1 MCLAGAAVG
10 VQVGSWHAL
19 AVDGR
24 FPDFFTVAGFSL
36 GAYLSVLL
44 LQDKTGPRRTRL
56 TGWMTLLAS
65 WIVFT
70 SASPWIAG
78 VVALAAVVAWNRG
91 AGVRMR
97 TILAASW
104 LAGCLLPGPGV
115 LWTGDAW
122 CVWAWAP
129 FAACCVGGRL
139 AHWAALALVAG
150 SLWWL
155 PAFGCM
161 LSPVA
166 DTAVLTSLLTAGF
179 VIARRRGAG
188 AACLAGP
195 CLAAVAV
202 CWLAA
207 PLLAVGAAFFALLVL
222 ALDTGPC
229 SGES

>member
-24 FPDFFTVAGFSL
+24 SPDFFTVVGFSL

-44 LQDKTGPRRTRL
+44 LQDKTGSRRTRL

-70 SASPWIAG
+70 SASPWIAA
-78 VVALAAVVAWNRG
+78 VVALAAVVGRNRG

-122 CVWAWAP
+122 CVWVWAP

-179 VIARRRGAG
+179 VIECRLGSG
-188 AACLAGP
+188 AA

-207 PLLAVGAAFFALLVL
+207 PLLAVGVGFFALL
-222 ALDTGPC
+222 ALVQHPGPC